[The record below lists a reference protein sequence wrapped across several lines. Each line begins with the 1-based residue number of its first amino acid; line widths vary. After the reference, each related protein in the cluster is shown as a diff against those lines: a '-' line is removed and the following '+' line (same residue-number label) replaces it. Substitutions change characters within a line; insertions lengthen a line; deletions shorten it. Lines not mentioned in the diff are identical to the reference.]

1 MNKFSTTEELEIV
14 LDQLLE
20 LVKNKKQIE
29 KILSIRLWMLSISFN
44 QEMEKEICDLIVL
57 KIEELKTS
65 INSVI

>member
-29 KILSIRLWMLSISFN
+29 KILSIRLLILSISFN